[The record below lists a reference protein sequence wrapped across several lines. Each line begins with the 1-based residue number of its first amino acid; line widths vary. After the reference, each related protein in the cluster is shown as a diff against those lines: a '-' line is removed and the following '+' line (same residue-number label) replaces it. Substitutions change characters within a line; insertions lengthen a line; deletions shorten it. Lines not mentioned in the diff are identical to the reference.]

1 MMSDLTTN
9 DEMDLTE
16 IDNWKPKVIG
26 VGVAVGALIGLAT
39 ALLLINRVEEDE
51 KLEVTP
57 AQGIKMGLAGL
68 TFLRQITQLGD

>member
-1 MMSDLTTN
+1 MTDLNTVE
-9 DEMDLTE
+9 DFEITE
-16 IDNWKPKVIG
+16 VDNWKPKVIG
-26 VGVAVGALIGLAT
+26 IGVAIGAVIGLTT

>member
-1 MMSDLTTN
+1 MTDLNTIE
-9 DEMDLTE
+9 DIEITE
-16 IDNWKPKVIG
+16 VDNWKPKVIG
-26 VGVAVGALIGLAT
+26 IGVAVGALIGLTT

-51 KLEVTP
+51 KLEVSP

>member
-1 MMSDLTTN
+1 MSDLNTV
-9 DEMDLTE
+9 EDLEITE
-16 IDNWKPKVIG
+16 VDNWKPKVIG
-26 VGVAVGALIGLAT
+26 IGVAIGALIGLAT
-39 ALLLINRVEEDE
+39 ALLLVSRVEEDE

>member
-1 MMSDLTTN
+1 MTDLNTVE
-9 DEMDLTE
+9 DFEITE
-16 IDNWKPKVIG
+16 VDNWKPKVIG
-26 VGVAVGALIGLAT
+26 IGVAIGAVIGLAT